1 MSTRTWCEVVVIGVP
16 DAYRGQAAKAFVTL
30 RPGAVSLTLEGL
42 KLFLADRVG
51 RHEMPVALE
60 LRQSLPR
67 SPAGKLLAKVLLDEE
82 LAKRAKSGNAGE
94 TTR

>member
-1 MSTRTWCEVVVIGVP
+1 VVEVVVIGVP
-16 DAYRGQAAKAFVTL
+16 DPYRVQAAKAFVTL
-30 RPGAVSLTLEGL
+30 RAGAVSLTLEGL

-67 SPAGKLLAKVLLDEE
+67 SPVGKLLPKLLLEEE
-82 LAKRAKSGNAGE
+82 LAKRTKSENAE
-94 TTR
+94 DTTR